1 MTRVTIIGGGYGG
14 IIAAKAL
21 DDVAEVALV
30 EQKDTFVNHA
40 AALRATVNRE
50 WAERIFLPYDNLL
63 TRGRVVHGTALGVR
77 GTTTSV
83 AGAGDIE
90 ADHLVLAT
98 GTAYPFPAKHLES
111 SSVVAKARIER
122 AHANLEQAGRV
133 LIAGAGEVG
142 IELAGE
148 ITSAFPAMEV
158 VLLEAGPDILH
169 SRDYKPELREAIR
182 FQLEQRDVEVI
193 TGDQLVALPPVDP
206 GVLSPF
212 RVTTRAGR
220 RLEADM
226 WFRAYGSAAATGFL
240 GEDYDE
246 VRHYDGTIRVD
257 SHLRVVDHPGVWA
270 IGDITDVRET
280 KRADAAQAHAR
291 VVAANI
297 RSLIAGGAAEA
308 VYTPKPEHVVLPL
321 GPDGGASQVLRDGVR
336 VVVGPEE
343 TARMKGEDL
352 FLGYVAKALGAETR
366 AVRVR
371 SASR

>member
-122 AHANLEQAGRV
+122 AHANLEQAGRRYPGG
-133 LIAGAGEVG
+133 LQAGEVSRG
-142 IELAGE
+142 ARHLQRAEQGLARHAG
-148 ITSAFPAMEV
+148 V
-158 VLLEAGPDILH
+158 V
-169 SRDYKPELREAIR
+169 R
-182 FQLEQRDVEVI
+182 
-193 TGDQLVALPPVDP
+193 ALP
-206 GVLSPF
+206 
-212 RVTTRAGR
+212 AHQ
-220 RLEADM
+220 
-226 WFRAYGSAAATGFL
+226 AAL
-240 GEDYDE
+240 DE
-246 VRHYDGTIRVD
+246 H
-257 SHLRVVDHPGVWA
+257 
-270 IGDITDVRET
+270 
-280 KRADAAQAHAR
+280 
-291 VVAANI
+291 
-297 RSLIAGGAAEA
+297 GA
-308 VYTPKPEHVVLPL
+308 
-321 GPDGGASQVLRDGVR
+321 
-336 VVVGPEE
+336 
-343 TARMKGEDL
+343 
-352 FLGYVAKALGAETR
+352 
-366 AVRVR
+366 
-371 SASR
+371 